1 MSTPNPTPK
10 QHTLPHRLLSK
21 IPVSLRLLATSTT
34 GSFLLG
40 ITGLWHQWMPTLL
53 LACLI
58 GPSLLPSSQDTLTHR
73 CRRALAAITGAPL
86 GLLLAGDA
94 LQASGV
100 APTEIQEVGLRMGVY
115 LFGGAFA
122 FDRLVES
129 NSKAPEYMAESIKSI
144 GMPLLGGAATY
155 LLALDLRRIPHR
167 ADCRPCAWNDAFLR
181 RRQDSN
187 CCAELR
193 PDLRPTPYGRSLLQL
208 EHCNQRHLHRRSPQP
223 HHQPADHPSPP
234 HQRRDRYRR
243 PARTH
248 PHLLTLTLHPR

>member
-10 QHTLPHRLLSK
+10 QYTLPHRLLSK

-73 CRRALAAITGAPL
+73 CRRALAAIAGAPL

-100 APTEIQEVGLRMGVY
+100 EPTEIQEVGLRMVVY
-115 LFGGAFA
+115 LFVGTFA

-129 NSKAPEYMAESIKSI
+129 NSEAPELTEAIKSI
-144 GMPLLGGAATY
+144 GMPLLGGVATY
-155 LLALDLRRIPHR
+155 LLALDLKQAIDGFPIPPITACMLGTLLFYGASKTQAIAQNHAPIFGPLLTVAAFFSWNAAADAIFIVGILSLIINLLIIYHRRKNGV
-167 ADCRPCAWNDAFLR
+167 ANTEGQL
-181 RRQDSN
+181 
-187 CCAELR
+187 E
-193 PDLRPTPYGRSLLQL
+193 PTP
-208 EHCNQRHLHRRSPQP
+208 
-223 HHQPADHPSPP
+223 
-234 HQRRDRYRR
+234 
-243 PARTH
+243 TF
-248 PHLLTLTLHPR
+248 

>member
-10 QHTLPHRLLSK
+10 QHPLPHRLLSK
-21 IPVSLRLLATSTT
+21 IPVSIRLLATSTT

-40 ITGLWHQWMPTLL
+40 ITGLWQQWMTTYLL
-53 LACLI
+53 LCLI
-58 GPSLLPSSQDTLTHR
+58 GPSLLPSSQDSLTHR

-155 LLALDLRRIPHR
+155 LLALDLKQAIDGFPIAPTVALALGMMLFYGVGKTQTVAQNYAPIFGPLLTVAAFFSWNAAINAIFIVGVLSLIINLLIIYHRRKNGVT
-167 ADCRPCAWNDAFLR
+167 DTEGQL
-181 RRQDSN
+181 
-187 CCAELR
+187 ETT
-193 PDLRPTPYGRSLLQL
+193 PTP
-208 EHCNQRHLHRRSPQP
+208 
-223 HHQPADHPSPP
+223 
-234 HQRRDRYRR
+234 
-243 PARTH
+243 
-248 PHLLTLTLHPR
+248 

>member
-155 LLALDLRRIPHR
+155 LLALDLKQAIDGFPIAPTVALALGMMLFYGVGKTQTVAQNYAPIFGPLLTVAAFFSWSTAINAIFIVGALSLIINLLIIRHRRTNGVT
-167 ADCRPCAWNDAFLR
+167 DTEDQL
-181 RRQDSN
+181 
-187 CCAELR
+187 E
-193 PDLRPTPYGRSLLQL
+193 PTP
-208 EHCNQRHLHRRSPQP
+208 
-223 HHQPADHPSPP
+223 
-234 HQRRDRYRR
+234 
-243 PARTH
+243 TF
-248 PHLLTLTLHPR
+248 

>member
-1 MSTPNPTPK
+1 MSTPNPAPK
-10 QHTLPHRLLSK
+10 QHALQSSLLSK

-34 GSFLLG
+34 GAFLLG

-155 LLALDLRRIPHR
+155 LLALDLKQAIDGFSMAPTVALALGMMLFYGVGKTQTVAQNYAPIFGPLLTVAAFFSWNAAINGIFIVGVLSLIINLLIIRHRRKNGV
-167 ADCRPCAWNDAFLR
+167 ANTEGQL
-181 RRQDSN
+181 
-187 CCAELR
+187 E
-193 PDLRPTPYGRSLLQL
+193 PTP
-208 EHCNQRHLHRRSPQP
+208 
-223 HHQPADHPSPP
+223 
-234 HQRRDRYRR
+234 
-243 PARTH
+243 TF
-248 PHLLTLTLHPR
+248 

>member
-1 MSTPNPTPK
+1 
-10 QHTLPHRLLSK
+10 
-21 IPVSLRLLATSTT
+21 
-34 GSFLLG
+34 
-40 ITGLWHQWMPTLL
+40 MPTYL

-58 GPSLLPSSQDTLTHR
+58 GPSLLPSSQDTLTRR

-129 NSKAPEYMAESIKSI
+129 NSKAPEDMAESIKSI

-155 LLALDLRRIPHR
+155 LLALDLKQAIDGFPIAPTVALALGMMLFYGVGKTQTVAQNYAPIFGPLLTVAAFFSWNAAINAIFIVGALSLIINLLIISHRRT
-167 ADCRPCAWNDAFLR
+167 NGV
-181 RRQDSN
+181 
-187 CCAELR
+187 
-193 PDLRPTPYGRSLLQL
+193 PDTEDQLEPTP
-208 EHCNQRHLHRRSPQP
+208 
-223 HHQPADHPSPP
+223 
-234 HQRRDRYRR
+234 
-243 PARTH
+243 TF
-248 PHLLTLTLHPR
+248 